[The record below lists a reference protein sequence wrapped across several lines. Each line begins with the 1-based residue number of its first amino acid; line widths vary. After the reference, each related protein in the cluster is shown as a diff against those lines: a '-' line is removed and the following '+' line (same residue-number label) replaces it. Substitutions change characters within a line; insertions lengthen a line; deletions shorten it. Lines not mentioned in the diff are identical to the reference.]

1 MINLLNNAV
10 KFTPEGG
17 RITLE
22 VSPVPL
28 VHQAE
33 PAGEPAVV
41 QNYLQIAVIDTGIG
55 IAPENIPRLF
65 RPFMQI
71 DGALNRKYEGT
82 GLGLA
87 LVKQMV
93 ELHGGQVGLTS
104 EVGVGSR
111 FTIDLPCST
120 CHLPAV
126 PSPTMQTEDSPEP
139 SRSFVI
145 LLADDSKANIL
156 SMASYL
162 EAKGYQWLAAETGTE
177 AIALIGTE
185 KPDLVLMDIQMAGLD
200 GLEAI
205 KQIRLDPQLA
215 QIPIIALTALAME
228 GDRER
233 CLAAGANEYLSKPV
247 KLKHITN
254 LIQQLLDSP

>member
-1 MINLLNNAV
+1 LINLLNNAV

-55 IAPENIPRLF
+55 IAPENISRLF
-65 RPFMQI
+65 KPFMQI

-185 KPDLVLMDIQMAGLD
+185 RSVLTPNWP
-200 GLEAI
+200 
-205 KQIRLDPQLA
+205 RF
-215 QIPIIALTALAME
+215 
-228 GDRER
+228 
-233 CLAAGANEYLSKPV
+233 
-247 KLKHITN
+247 
-254 LIQQLLDSP
+254 QLLPSQP